1 MTLKITFCHKNHLPY
16 QENDNSFAFR
26 PLIDFNYSILLY
38 FCSVIKSIIMAIKK
52 QYLKSKP
59 VCKVTFS
66 VPAEEAKSVVVV
78 GNFNDWNAKKATKLK
93 KLKNGTFKATV
104 DLEKDN
110 SYEFRYL
117 VDGKS
122 YLNDDQADSYA
133 WNDYAGA
140 ENSVINL

>member
-1 MTLKITFCHKNHLPY
+1 
-16 QENDNSFAFR
+16 
-26 PLIDFNYSILLY
+26 
-38 FCSVIKSIIMAIKK
+38 MAIKK

-78 GNFNDWNAKKATKLK
+78 GSFNEWNTKKATKLK

-133 WNDYAGA
+133 WNDFAGA